1 MQNSAMTQR
10 NIYYEL
16 FYNKMQNYKFNKQGE
31 K

>member
-16 FYNKMQNYKFNKQGE
+16 LYNKMQNYKFNKQGE